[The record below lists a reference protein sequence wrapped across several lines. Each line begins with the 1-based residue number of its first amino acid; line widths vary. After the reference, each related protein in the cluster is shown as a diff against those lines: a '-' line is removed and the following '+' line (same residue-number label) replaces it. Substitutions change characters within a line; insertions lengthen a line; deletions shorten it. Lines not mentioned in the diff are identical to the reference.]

1 MEFLNK
7 FFNFE
12 KRGSNLKIE
21 IIAGITTFL
30 SMSYI
35 ICVNPEILS
44 KTGMPRESLVIATCL
59 ATAIG
64 TIMVG
69 LIAKV
74 PIAMAPGMGLN
85 AFFAYTLVIGKKV
98 SWETALGM
106 VFLSGLAFFIL
117 SVIGIRR
124 RVVKAIPAAIVDATS
139 VGIGLFIAFIG
150 MQNLGIV
157 VDSPDTLVTLGK
169 LEGTVLIGLFGLLLI
184 VILETLKIKGSIL
197 IGIVTSTIL
206 GIIFKKVQLPT
217 EILNLNFNIAPI
229 LLKLDIVG
237 AFKWSLLGS
246 IFSMMFIDMFDSVGT
261 IIACSHEAKLV
272 KKDGTIK
279 KLGTMLT
286 LDAAATMIGALLGTS
301 TTTSYIES
309 AAGIEEGGRTGM
321 TSVVT
326 GLLFLLATPLV
337 PCIAIVPNFATGPAL
352 IIVGLFMLRRVKKI
366 DFMNLEEGFPSFVT
380 IMMMPLTYSIST
392 GLAFGFISHTILK
405 AVRGKISEIDPVMW
419 AVTALSIVSLL
430 V

>member
-1 MEFLNK
+1 LEFLNK

-169 LEGTVLIGLFGLLLI
+169 LEGIVLIGLFGLLLI

-419 AVTALSIVSLL
+419 VVTALSIVSLL